1 MDKNFEIKTTTGF
14 GKAIYMMVTEDGKEP
29 VITATEYNVPD
40 SVPPL
45 ATVEAALAWMDGVQ
59 SDIDKLALAWAE
71 AAAIKDLAT
80 SAEIM
85 KDAKKL
91 ASLYNTASLT
101 EAIMDCGRDEK
112 PMLKAV
118 IRELYPTLSVGTG
131 EDRDTKVEFMK
142 VVKRMKRIPL
152 DKLHKK
158 CSGIGVDKNWY
169 YEAQSFNKLLVARAM
184 VDADKE
190 GKLTIEEALKQ
201 IDDSFAMDKIAK
213 EIKYGKNPTSN
224 TNLLKTLRKLICM
237 MIGEEYESEVR
248 SHDINTLNSRYL
260 TECKADPSGLT
271 AEAKTNKKFYDLC
284 LVIAHRVATGGSYS
298 VYCKELDRKK

>member
-1 MDKNFEIKTTTGF
+1 MNKNFEIKTTTGF

-29 VITATEYNVPD
+29 VITATEYNIPD

-45 ATVEAALAWMDGVQ
+45 ATVEVALAWMEGVK
-59 SDIDKLALAWAE
+59 SDIEKLALAWAE

-91 ASLYNTASLT
+91 SSLYNTASLT

-158 CSGIGVDKNWY
+158 CQGIGANKDWIY
-169 YEAQSFNKLLVARAM
+169 QAQSFNKLLVARAI
-184 VDADKE
+184 VDSRED
-190 GKLTIEEALKQ
+190 GKITIEQALRM
-201 IDDSFAMDKIAK
+201 IDESFAMDKIAK

-224 TNLLKTLRKLICM
+224 TSLLKSLRTLITM
-237 MIGEEYESEVR
+237 MIGEEYENEVK
-248 SHDINTLNSRYL
+248 SHDIRKLNSMYL
-260 TECKADPSGLT
+260 TECKKDESGLT
-271 AEAKTNKKFYDLC
+271 SEARTHKKFYDLA
-284 LVIAHRVATGGSYS
+284 LIIAHRVATGGKYT
-298 VYCKELDRKK
+298 VYCKEMDRK